1 MKGKTLSW
9 NDRLTLLN
17 HYKPTDADAIQAF
30 GVTQSELDVA
40 RTQLKAGGFRLS
52 PELDV
57 DSYGHLFASTAPT
70 TEATDGDSTVTST
83 KAPGR
88 RTGSTSTT
96 KSGAPETAS
105 KPVREAKKRGRK
117 GDKILKAF
125 SSIPASP
132 VAADEFAKTH
142 GVSIAVL
149 RQSKRF
155 DTTRSPGTV
164 RVKKDK
170 GTKTLMIWREVE

>member
-17 HYKPTDADAIQAF
+17 HYQPTDADATRAF
-30 GVTQSELDVA
+30 GVSQSELDVA
-40 RTQLKAGGFRLS
+40 RTQLKAGVFSLS
-52 PELDV
+52 PDLDV
-57 DSYGHLFASTAPT
+57 ESYGHLFTSTTP
-70 TEATDGDSTVTST
+70 ETDESDSTVTST

-88 RTGSTSTT
+88 RSGSTTTT
-96 KSGAPETAS
+96 KSTAPETAT
-105 KPVREAKKRGRK
+105 KPIREAKKRGRK
-117 GDKILKAF
+117 GDKILRAF
-125 SSIPASP
+125 TSIPASP
-132 VAADEFAKTH
+132 VAAEEFAKTH

-155 DTTRSPGTV
+155 DTTRTTGTV

>member
-9 NDRLTLLN
+9 NDRLTLIN
-17 HYKPTDADAIQAF
+17 HYKPTDTVATQTF
-30 GVTQSELDVA
+30 GISQSELDVA
-40 RTQLKAGGFRLS
+40 RTQLKAGVFSLS
-52 PELDV
+52 DDLDV
-57 DSYGHLFASTAPT
+57 DSYGHLFASVTPT
-70 TEATDGDSTVTST
+70 TDGDSTVTST
-83 KAPGR
+83 KSTTR

-96 KSGAPETAS
+96 KGTAPETAT
-105 KPVREAKKRGRK
+105 KVVREAKKRGRK

-125 SSIPASP
+125 TSIPATP
-132 VAADEFAKTH
+132 VAAEEFAKSH

-155 DTTRSPGTV
+155 DTTKTSGTV

>member
-9 NDRLTLLN
+9 NDRLTLLS
-17 HYKPTDADAIQAF
+17 HYKPTDADAIRAF
-30 GVTQSELDVA
+30 GVSQSELDVA
-40 RTQLKAGGFRLS
+40 RTQLKAGVFSLS
-52 PELDV
+52 PDLDV
-57 DSYGHLFASTAPT
+57 DSYGHLFATTPT
-70 TEATDGDSTVTST
+70 IDSDTVTST
-83 KAPGR
+83 KSITR

-96 KSGAPETAS
+96 KGTAPETAT
-105 KPVREAKKRGRK
+105 KTVREAKKRGRK

-132 VAADEFAKTH
+132 VAAEEFAKSH

-155 DTTRSPGTV
+155 DTTKSVGTV

>member
-17 HYKPTDADAIQAF
+17 HYKPSDLDATQTF
-30 GVTQSELDVA
+30 GVSQSELEVA
-40 RTQLKAGGFRLS
+40 RTQLKAGVFSLS
-52 PELDV
+52 SDLDV
-57 DSYGHLFASTAPT
+57 ESYGHLFASTINSN
-70 TEATDGDSTVTST
+70 DSTFTST
-83 KAPGR
+83 NATGR
-88 RTGSTSTT
+88 RINSTSTI
-96 KSGAPETAS
+96 KAVAPPETAT
-105 KPVREAKKRGRK
+105 KPVHEKAKRGRK

-132 VAADEFAKTH
+132 VAAEEFAKSY

-155 DTTRSPGTV
+155 DLTHSLGTV

-170 GTKTLMIWREVE
+170 GTKTLMIWRETE

>member
-9 NDRLTLLN
+9 NDRLTILAKLQ
-17 HYKPTDADAIQAF
+17 PSDADACRVF
-30 GVTQSELDVA
+30 GVTQDELNAA
-40 RTQLKAGGFRLS
+40 RTQLEQKLFSIL
-52 PELDV
+52 PDLDV
-57 DSYGHLFASTAPT
+57 ESYRHLFSPV
-70 TEATDGDSTVTST
+70 DSTNTDSESVTST

-88 RTGSTSTT
+88 RSSSTT
-96 KSGAPETAS
+96 TTKGTSAPETAT
-105 KPVREAKKRGRK
+105 KTIREPKKRGRK

-125 SSIPASP
+125 SSIPATP
-132 VAADEFAKTH
+132 VAAEEFARQH

-155 DTTRSPGTV
+155 DATKSTGTV

-170 GTKTLMIWREVE
+170 GTKTLMIWREEE

>member
-9 NDRLTLLN
+9 NDRLTLIH
-17 HYKPTDADAIQAF
+17 HYKPTDVHATEAF
-30 GVTQSELDVA
+30 GISQSELDVA
-40 RTQLKAGGFRLS
+40 RTQLKAGVFSLS

-57 DSYGHLFASTAPT
+57 DSYGHLFASTEPS
-70 TEATDGDSTVTST
+70 TDVDSTVTST
-83 KAPGR
+83 KSPGR
-88 RTGSTSTT
+88 RAGSTSTT
-96 KSGAPETAS
+96 KGSAPETAT
-105 KPVREAKKRGRK
+105 KIVREAKKRGRK

-132 VAADEFAKTH
+132 VAAEEFAKTH

-155 DTTRSPGTV
+155 DTTRSTGTV

-170 GTKTLMIWREVE
+170 GTKTLMIWREEA

>member
-9 NDRLTLLN
+9 NDRLTLLS
-17 HYKPTDADAIQAF
+17 HFKPTDADAIHALD
-30 GVTQSELDVA
+30 VSQSELDVA
-40 RTQLKAGGFRLS
+40 RTQLKAGVFSLS
-52 PELDV
+52 PNLDV
-57 DSYGHLFASTAPT
+57 ESYGHLFASTSST
-70 TEATDGDSTVTST
+70 SETDSTMTST
-83 KAPGR
+83 KSSTR
-88 RTGSTSTT
+88 RSGSTSTA
-96 KSGAPETAS
+96 KSTAPETAS
-105 KPVREAKKRGRK
+105 KTVREVKKRGRK

-132 VAADEFAKTH
+132 VAAEEFAKSF

-155 DTTRSPGTV
+155 DKSQSVGTV

-170 GTKTLMIWREVE
+170 GSKTLMIWREVE

>member
-9 NDRLTLLN
+9 NDRLTLIN
-17 HYKPTDADAIQAF
+17 HYKPSDAVATQAF
-30 GVTQSELDVA
+30 GITQAELDVA
-40 RTQLKAGGFRLS
+40 RTQLKAGSFSLS
-52 PELDV
+52 PDLDV
-57 DSYGHLFASTAPT
+57 ESYGHLFASPADGEDATA
-70 TEATDGDSTVTST
+70 TST
-83 KAPGR
+83 KSPGR
-88 RTGSTSTT
+88 RSTSTSTT
-96 KSGAPETAS
+96 KGTAPETAT
-105 KPVREAKKRGRK
+105 KTVREAKKRGRK

-125 SSIPASP
+125 SSIPATP
-132 VAADEFAKTH
+132 VAAEEFAKSH

-155 DTTRSPGTV
+155 DPTKGGGTV

>member
-9 NDRLTLLN
+9 NDRLTLIN
-17 HYKPTDADAIQAF
+17 HYKPSDAVATQAF
-30 GVTQSELDVA
+30 GISQSELDVA
-40 RTQLKAGGFRLS
+40 RTQLKAGVFSLS
-52 PELDV
+52 DDLDV
-57 DSYGHLFASTAPT
+57 ESYGHLFAS
-70 TEATDGDSTVTST
+70 ATLPGGDSETVTST
-83 KAPGR
+83 KSPTR
-88 RTGSTSTT
+88 RSGSTSTA
-96 KSGAPETAS
+96 KGVAPETAT
-105 KPVREAKKRGRK
+105 KTVREAKKRGRK

-125 SSIPASP
+125 TSIPATP
-132 VAADEFAKTH
+132 VAAEEFAKSH

-155 DTTRSPGTV
+155 DTTKTAGTV